1 MYQRLQYLLIYS
13 IQGCF
18 RNKGKALFQRRCSN
32 PLMAVSVTITNPFSG
47 MGALSLPL
55 ALAPIDV
62 IHKVNDFLSIAFA
75 FMSFP
80 RAFKYYNSDIAADA
94 VYKGEYFGSNTKDDF
109 TICYQQL
116 GNQVLTGKCRS

>member
-1 MYQRLQYLLIYS
+1 
-13 IQGCF
+13 
-18 RNKGKALFQRRCSN
+18 
-32 PLMAVSVTITNPFSG
+32 MAVSVTITNPFWG
-47 MGALSLPL
+47 MGTLSLPL

-94 VYKGEYFGSNTKDDF
+94 VYKGEYFGSNKKDDF

-116 GNQVLTGKCRS
+116 EMPLLKFLPT